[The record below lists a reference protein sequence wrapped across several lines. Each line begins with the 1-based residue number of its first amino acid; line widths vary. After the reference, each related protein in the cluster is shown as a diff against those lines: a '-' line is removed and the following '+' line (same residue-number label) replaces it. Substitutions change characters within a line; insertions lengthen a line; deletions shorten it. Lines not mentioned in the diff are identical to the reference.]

1 MSELD
6 VPQIEELIGAYALDA
21 VGDDEREVVEQHL
34 AVCARCRAE
43 LAEHREVAALLAYD
57 GKPAPSDVW
66 DRIVSS
72 LEEPPPALRLRLDT
86 AGDDEPVVVSMEERR
101 AAKNQQRFFV
111 AIAGLAAAVALV
123 LGIVVLRDD
132 SPQSPAFDLA
142 ALAGEAL
149 ADPSSAT
156 TTLRPPGESPGP
168 EATAVVTTDGSGYLL
183 ATDLPALGA
192 DRTYQLWGVVNDQAI
207 SLGVLGPDPDVAAF
221 QVDDAAAVAAFAIT
235 EETAGGVIS
244 SENDAFL
251 VGETA

>member
-21 VGDDEREVVEQHL
+21 VDESEREVVEQHL

-66 DRIVSS
+66 DRIVAS

-86 AGDDEPVVVSMEERR
+86 TDDEQVVVSMDDRR
-101 AAKNQQRFFV
+101 KAKSQQRLFV
-111 AIAGLAAAVALV
+111 ALAGVAAAVALV

-132 SPQSPAFDLA
+132 SPESPAFDLA

-149 ADPSSAT
+149 ADPTSAT
-156 TTLRPPGESPGP
+156 TTLRPPGETPGP
-168 EATAVVTTDGSGYLL
+168 EATAVVTADGSGYLL
-183 ATDLPALGA
+183 ATDLPALGS

-221 QVDDAAAVAAFAIT
+221 QVDDATTVAAFAIT

-244 SENDAFL
+244 SQNDAFL
-251 VGETA
+251 LGETA